1 MDDRHGGKRSIDHY
15 VLGKTLGIGSF
26 GKVKLAVH
34 KETGI
39 KVAIKVL
46 NKKKVQALD
55 MNDKVDV
62 VLVLARCVL
71 FVAMTVWREI
81 NVLKLFSHPHIIR
94 LYEVI
99 DTPTDIYVI
108 MEYVSG
114 GELFDYIVAKGR
126 LSEEE
131 ARRFFQQII
140 AGVEYCHKYM
150 VVHRDLKPEN
160 LLLDASLN
168 VKIADFGL
176 SNMMKDGAF
185 LKTSCGSPNYA
196 APEVISGQLYAG
208 SEVDMWSCGVI
219 LYALL
224 CGNLPFDDE
233 NIANLFKKIK
243 GGVYSMPGYLS
254 EGCRDLIP
262 RMLVVDPLMR
272 ISVSQL
278 RQHSWFLTN
287 LPSYLSAP
295 AEVQHNIL
303 AEPTG
308 KGKPRAYPC
317 LPDDDV
323 NEAIITEMCRRLEIG
338 KHDALESLKCASSNQ
353 MTVAYNLILDAR
365 KSVEASTLLI
375 KHVTTAQPADY
386 PEFWSAQSPISF
398 SSLKESANPKISAGH
413 GGQGNNAG
421 AGEDAPHHRSPLRS
435 KEYYGQ
441 VRREGVK
448 ERSGASLDVAT
459 LQGDWG
465 LGLTSRLKVRRP
477 LGVLVLLIVLCS
489 RTRSCTGFSLP
500 CSLWVWKFQSPYHV
514 KCWFGQR
521 GGRGSDGRSSKEGW
535 VWVRAGS
542 PKHGDPS
549 VLVPVL
555 PQLGDDGTM
564 AGRERN
570 AVSGYCT
577 RPDEHPPPGMSA
589 NEEEGAGRLLD
600 ATRMACQG
608 NRACV
613 Q

>member
-1 MDDRHGGKRSIDHY
+1 MDDRGGRRSIDHY

-34 KETGI
+34 KETSI

-55 MNDKVDV
+55 MNDK
-62 VLVLARCVL
+62 
-71 FVAMTVWREI
+71 VWREI

-99 DTPTDIYVI
+99 DTPTDIYVV

-126 LSEEE
+126 LSEDE

-160 LLLDASLN
+160 LLLDASFN

-243 GGVYSMPGYLS
+243 GGVYTMPGYLS

-262 RMLVVDPLMR
+262 RMLVVDPLQR
-272 ISVSQL
+272 ITVSQL
-278 RQHSWFLTN
+278 RAHAWFRTN
-287 LPSYLSAP
+287 LPGYLASP
-295 AEVQHNIL
+295 AEVL
-303 AEPTG
+303 RKAPEEDAKDSGEGWATEE
-308 KGKPRAYPC
+308 
-317 LPDDDV
+317 L
-323 NEAIITEMCRRLEIG
+323 NELVLVELCRRLDVNRNEAAE
-338 KHDALESLKCASSNQ
+338 ALRSPQANQ

-365 KSVEASTLLI
+365 KSLDALPLSIRHTHSLSPE
-375 KHVTTAQPADY
+375 HF
-386 PEFWSAQSPISF
+386 PEFWSTQSAVSYAVLREDA
-398 SSLKESANPKISAGH
+398 SPKASECSPFF
-413 GGQGNNAG
+413 GQG
-421 AGEDAPHHRSPLRS
+421 E
-435 KEYYGQ
+435 
-441 VRREGVK
+441 
-448 ERSGASLDVAT
+448 
-459 LQGDWG
+459 WG
-465 LGLTSRLKVRRP
+465 LGLVSRLRP
-477 LGVLVLLIVLCS
+477 DEIMHRILLALHALGS
-489 RTRSCTGFSLP
+489 
-500 CSLWVWKFQSPYHV
+500 VWKFQSPYHV

-521 GGRGSDGRSSKEGW
+521 GNRSSSQETRAKGW
-535 VWVRAGS
+535 VKMSILLYRRRDGFGYVLDLRNTDGS
-542 PKHGDPS
+542 ALHFM
-549 VLVPVL
+549 
-555 PQLGDDGTM
+555 TM
-564 AGRERN
+564 ARDL
-570 AVSGYCT
+570 SS
-577 RPDEHPPPGMSA
+577 MLKLS
-589 NEEEGAGRLLD
+589 
-600 ATRMACQG
+600 
-608 NRACV
+608 
-613 Q
+613 

>member
-55 MNDKVDV
+55 MNDK
-62 VLVLARCVL
+62 
-71 FVAMTVWREI
+71 VWREI

-160 LLLDASLN
+160 LLLDAALN

-272 ISVSQL
+272 INVSQL

-287 LPSYLSAP
+287 LPTYLSAP
-295 AEVQHNIL
+295 AEVQNHIL
-303 AEPTG
+303 TEPTG
-308 KGKPRAYPC
+308 KGKPRTYPC

-323 NEAIITEMCRRLEIG
+323 NEVIITEMCRRLEIG
-338 KHDALESLKCASSNQ
+338 KQDALESLKCVSSNQ

-365 KSVEASTLLI
+365 KSVESSSLHI
-375 KHVTTAQPADY
+375 KHVTTSQPAEY

-398 SSLKESANPKISAGH
+398 SSLKEVANPKIALGH
-413 GGQGNNAG
+413 GGQDGG
-421 AGEDAPHHRSPLRS
+421 AGEALHHRSPLRS

-441 VRREGVK
+441 GE
-448 ERSGASLDVAT
+448 
-459 LQGDWG
+459 WG
-465 LGLTSRLKVRRP
+465 LGLTSRLKPDEIMHRILIALQS
-477 LGVLVLLIVLCS
+477 LGS
-489 RTRSCTGFSLP
+489 
-500 CSLWVWKFQSPYHV
+500 VWKFQSPYHV

-521 GGRGSDGRSSKEGW
+521 GGRGGDGRSSKVSVKMSILLYRRRDGFGY
-535 VWVRAGS
+535 VLDLRNTDGSAMQFLATVRDLTS
-542 PKHGDPS
+542 ILH
-549 VLVPVL
+549 L
-555 PQLGDDGTM
+555 
-564 AGRERN
+564 E
-570 AVSGYCT
+570 
-577 RPDEHPPPGMSA
+577 
-589 NEEEGAGRLLD
+589 
-600 ATRMACQG
+600 
-608 NRACV
+608 
-613 Q
+613 